1 MIVNTGNR
9 IFKKSISFCGL
20 MMLFCFSCLEIA
32 AQGVTIESGLNL
44 VSSGQINLVID
55 NGGMKNDG
63 VFVPANS
70 TVIFSGA
77 GGTAISGSQPT
88 SFYNLTCQ
96 GTGTKINAG
105 TASVIKTLSVQG
117 TTILDA
123 DGTANDKSFT
133 LKSSDTVTANLDILT
148 SGDVT
153 GNVTVE
159 RYIHTGTGA
168 GQHGK
173 TWQLLATP
181 TTGQTYFQAWQEGGT
196 APIGYGTWITG
207 TGTGFDALTAL
218 PSLKYFDQS
227 AVNWIAVTNTGNPL
241 QNKLG
246 YMLFVR
252 GDRNVTT
259 YNGTPNTTNMRS
271 KGVLF
276 TPGNPP
282 PTVPVT
288 ANQFQTFGNPYASRI
303 EFNKVYLANSSI
315 RDAFYVWDPKM
326 SGYYGLGGYQTITG
340 IAGYV
345 PSAGSPTTY
354 YPAGVPSP
362 YIESGQAVFVQGNGS
377 GGTIGFNENCK
388 ASGSRLTNRP
398 AMASGNFLPAQRSFL
413 FTSLFTQ
420 TGLIADGNIVAFET
434 GFGNEVNDY
443 DAKKLFNPGENFGLN
458 RDNMLLA
465 VEARNPIVLTDTLF
479 YHIQNLRQQPY
490 RFCFAPV
497 NIPAGIT
504 AYLVDKFQNSSTT
517 VDLTDS
523 TFIDFNITAD
533 AASNSADRF
542 MLVFR
547 QSGVVP
553 VFIVK
558 ISAAR
563 QPAGNIL
570 VNWTVANEER
580 IQQYNI
586 ERSGNGVDFI
596 SIGHTMP
603 VANNGGRADYGFN
616 DTHPLDGTNFYRIR
630 AVSQDGRLQYSSIA
644 RVDAGKNIPGIS
656 VYPNPVSDN
665 TINLAF
671 VNQPKGNYSI
681 LLTNKLA
688 QVIYKDLVQV
698 VQPNTFFSI
707 RPSAT
712 LPVGTYQLAIISEG
726 GEKQVLQVVVSE

>member
-1 MIVNTGNR
+1 MMVC
-9 IFKKSISFCGL
+9 FCICMYASGL
-20 MMLFCFSCLEIA
+20 KG
-32 AQGVTIESGLNL
+32 QGVTIGPGLNL
-44 VSSGQINLVID
+44 VASGTINLVVD

-77 GGTAISGSQPT
+77 GGTVISGTQPT
-88 SFYNLTCQ
+88 NFYNLTCQ

-123 DGTANDKSFT
+123 DGAANNKSFT
-133 LKSSDTVTANLDILT
+133 LKSSDTVTANLDVLT
-148 SGDVT
+148 TGDVS

-181 TTGQTYFQAWQEGGT
+181 TTGQTYFQAWQEGGS
-196 APIGYGTWITG
+196 APAGYGTWITG
-207 TGTGFDALTAL
+207 TGTGFDAVTAL

-252 GDRNVTT
+252 GDRTVTT

-276 TPGNPP
+276 TPTNPP

-315 RDAFYVWDPKM
+315 RDVFYVWDPKM
-326 SGYYGLGGYQTITG
+326 GGYYGLGGYQTITG
-340 IAGYV
+340 VAGYI

-388 ASGSRLTNRP
+388 NSGSRLTNRP
-398 AMASGNFLPAQRSFL
+398 ATANGNFLPAQRSFL

-434 GFGNEVNDY
+434 GFGNDVNDY
-443 DAKKLFNPGENFGLN
+443 DAKKLFNPGENFGLS
-458 RDNMLLA
+458 RDSMLLA
-465 VEARNPIVLTDTLF
+465 VEARNPVVISDTLF
-479 YHIQNLRQQPY
+479 YNIQNLKQQPY
-490 RFCFAPV
+490 RFCFAPI
-497 NIPAGIT
+497 NFQPGIA
-504 AYLVDKFQNSSTT
+504 AYLVDKFSNSSTPVST
-517 VDLTDS
+517 TDS
-523 TFIDFNITAD
+523 TFIDFSITAT
-533 AASNSADRF
+533 AGSNAADRF

-547 QSGVVP
+547 QSTVVP
-553 VFIVK
+553 VFIVR

-563 QPAGNIL
+563 QPGNSVL
-570 VNWTVANEER
+570 VNWTVANETN
-580 IQQYNI
+580 IAQYVV
-586 ERSGNGVDFI
+586 ERSGNGADFTF
-596 SIGHTMP
+596 IGHAMP
-603 VANNGGRADYGFN
+603 VANNGAGASYGFTDVN
-616 DTHPLDGTNFYRIR
+616 PLDGINFYRIR
-630 AVSQDGRLQYSSIA
+630 AVNQDGRLQYSSIA
-644 RVDAGKNIPGIS
+644 RVDADKNSPGIS

-665 TINLAF
+665 TINLSF
-671 VNQPKGNYSI
+671 VNQPKGNYSLI
-681 LLTNKLA
+681 LTNKLA
-688 QVIYKDLVQV
+688 QVIYKDELQV
-698 VQPNTFFSI
+698 TQSNTFFGI

-712 LPVGTYQLAIISEG
+712 LPAGTYQLSIVSETG
-726 GEKQVLQVVVSE
+726 DKQVLQVLVTK